1 MRKVQATS
9 RWLAI
14 AFWIALA
21 GLRLPGAWKGA
32 HLTSLLL
39 AGQCG
44 LAAWLLV
51 GRREPKQRENHW
63 HSLAAWLSALLPL
76 GMRIQAETIPGQVAL
91 ALGLLLGLW
100 SMASLGS
107 SFGISPADR
116 GLGEKG
122 PYRYLRHPMYLGE
135 LMSLAGALLGSP
147 SIRNMVVLL
156 VLLGTLLLRIRWE
169 EQAIEGYPRYA
180 CQVRWRMIPLIW

>member
-9 RWLAI
+9 RWLSI

-21 GLRLPGAWKGA
+21 GLRLAGAWKGA
-32 HLTSLLL
+32 HLTGLLL

-44 LAAWLLV
+44 LAAWLLT
-51 GRREPKQRENHW
+51 GRREPKHRGNHR
-63 HSLAAWLSALLPL
+63 HSLAAWLSAVLPL
-76 GMRIQAETIPGQVAL
+76 GMRIQAETIPGQVVL
-91 ALGLLLGLW
+91 AVGLLLGLW

-116 GLGEKG
+116 GLVEKG

-147 SIRNMVVLL
+147 SIRNMAVLL
-156 VLLGTLLLRIRWE
+156 VLLFTLLLRIRWE
-169 EQAIEGYPRYA
+169 EQAIEEYPRYA